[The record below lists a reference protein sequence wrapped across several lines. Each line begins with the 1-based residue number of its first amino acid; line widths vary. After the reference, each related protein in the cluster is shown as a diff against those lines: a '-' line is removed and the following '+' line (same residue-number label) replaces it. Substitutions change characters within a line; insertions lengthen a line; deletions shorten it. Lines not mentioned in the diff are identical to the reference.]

1 MKDYKTDTNK
11 IKEILEKFSVQAEIL
26 EFSESTKTSEE
37 AAKAIGCSVG
47 QIAKSI
53 IFKGKTSEKPI
64 LVIAS
69 GLNRVNEKKLAE
81 IIGEE
86 IEKANANFVREKTGF
101 VIGGVPPFGH
111 KEKILTFIDED
122 LMKYEFIWAA
132 AGTPNSV
139 FKIKPEELVKITKGS
154 IISLS

>member
-11 IKEILEKFSVQAEIL
+11 IKEILEKFSVQTEIL

-69 GLNRVNEKKLAE
+69 GINRVNEKKIAE
-81 IIGEE
+81 IIGEG

>member
-154 IISLS
+154 ITSLS

>member
-139 FKIKPEELVKITKGS
+139 FKIKPEELVKITQGS
-154 IISLS
+154 LTSLS